1 MRKFYALGAA
11 FLFFLLMLTEVSWGQ
26 LLQQNFTSST
36 TLSTYINAT
45 TPNNGQFTQITS
57 TTGSSVSATG
67 NRLNFTRSSGGS
79 SNFVRSVGF
88 SPSPQAIM
96 IKFDV
101 QVSGNSAAS
110 ASQGVLY
117 IGTTTG
123 TSGFANDNTAPSNA
137 NHHSRFGIGWTTT
150 DGQWNVRRLTG
161 TAASGNNYTGVQT
174 VLWVVNNSGNELSYR
189 GPDGTQ
195 QTIGN
200 DKNDLWV
207 GNTLEFDEID
217 AQTASITAID
227 KLKFISSGQN
237 GTISIDNILIDPIPS
252 TPTANAP
259 TINATSFNANWATV
273 TGVTGYRLD
282 VATDNGF
289 NNFVTGFNNLYV
301 NSQASTTKE
310 ITGASANTQYFYRVR
325 AAAQYDLG
333 EFASGNSS
341 TQSFFTLANVPSAPT
356 LSNATTNSIDLVIN
370 ENGNPASTEFA
381 IQEAGG
387 DFVQADGSLAAT
399 AVWNTKSGWGTKT
412 ITGLPANTSYT
423 FKVKARNGA
432 NTETAYGATANATT
446 LVGSTPSASITGP
459 VTEQQLHGYALV
471 FTLSNETFN
480 TNTPS
485 ATDFTLVNAPANLSI
500 GSVTYTNNTSVTLNL
515 NYTGDFD
522 ANITNFNV
530 SVSKDILTSGN
541 GGTNLSSNNITLT
554 ALAESLSV
562 GTITAFAD
570 QAVNTVSSEKTFTVS
585 GTVRGNVTLVP
596 PAGFE
601 ISTQTGVS
609 FAATNPITLSPTGTS
624 LASTAIY
631 VRFKPTAV
639 TSYSGNITAASAGVY
654 DATVAVS
661 GTGIA
666 PANPAFTATAVSASA
681 IQFTASAN
689 SNSNNIVVVFNT
701 SGSFTTPTN
710 GVAAGSVGNSFA
722 SGEILYKGSAAGF
735 TGTSHTGLTQATT
748 YYYKAFS
755 VDASNFY
762 SVGLEASATTAK
774 PQPGSQPT
782 DIVFSSVSSNSF
794 NVAFTAASGT
804 PDGYLVIRSTGSTLS
819 ATPVDGTTYTAG
831 ASLGGG
837 TVVSVGS
844 TITGIA
850 NTSLSAFTTYYIFV
864 FAYNN
869 SGAITDYLTTLP
881 LNSSVVTKVVAP
893 SPSASNATAVSF
905 DLSWTAVT
913 GADSYKLDVSTVNT
927 FASFVTGYADL
938 TVNGSPVTVTGL
950 SANTQY
956 FFRMRAVNASG
967 ASDNSATGNIT
978 TVGLSIPTVSAADQ
992 ITHNSFRA
1000 NWGSVTGAE
1009 SYRLDVST
1017 NRSFTISQN
1026 FLVENFENSRPGFP
1040 TVIGTGSYYSGT
1052 TTSSDAPSSA
1062 NYFASGSSS
1071 IGRAGGNF
1079 ILISDNIDLSSAIN
1093 PQLTFKLASFSI
1105 NSTGNGAD
1113 GGDSVTVAI
1122 SPDGGVTWYQTL
1134 KIVGNLNARWAF
1146 DATGEATTS
1155 YDGNTSPVATTASS
1169 GTSTSGPSNIT
1180 ITNLPSNANVR
1191 VSISMKNNDVS
1202 ELWLIDDFKVS
1213 GTVPSFVSGYN
1224 NLTVP
1229 GAEQP
1234 VTGLLS
1240 NTKYYYR
1247 VRAYSANS
1255 TSANSATDSV
1265 TTYRDIATADFRT
1278 KASGNF
1284 SSTGTWEY
1292 NHTGS
1297 NYQDA
1302 TQVPGTGNNITVQNG
1317 HTLTIDN
1324 NFTVGTGKTLTMN
1337 ATSNMV
1343 INHDARLSFTGNGS
1357 LNGQSVLL
1365 KSSAN
1370 GTASIGQ
1377 ITGTLT
1383 GATNVTVERFIGI
1396 PTAKR
1401 AWRMLTVPLRSTTSD
1416 VSIFNSWQEGGANVA
1431 NYGMLITGANANAA
1445 TNGLDVTSGGSM
1457 RYFDTTNTTGA
1468 WVDVTNT
1475 RTTPL
1480 FTNAANGANRA
1491 FTAFVRG
1498 DRSDNVLSRTS
1509 TTTLRA
1515 TGALQTGDQT
1525 FPVNATV
1532 NGFTMIGNPYASPID
1547 FEQFIT
1553 DNNVVNSD
1561 KVNSTFYVWDPRLGG
1576 TSGTGTY
1583 VTISRE
1589 PGGTY
1594 SITPSLSEA
1603 TRHIP
1608 SGMAFFV
1615 QTKTGAATP
1624 LTVTFKESHKSS
1636 TTVNNVFRSGVQ
1648 LEKLNTNIYLLNTTN
1663 NTWEGV
1669 DGLVARYN
1677 NTYSTSVIASEDVTK
1692 LLNPTE
1698 NFSIKRNGSLL
1709 SIESRPLID
1718 GDDTLFV
1725 SMSNIKQNRSY
1736 KFAFDPQNF
1745 DAPGLTAYLE
1755 DAFVNN
1761 ETPVSLSAPTEVV
1774 FSTTTAAG
1782 SFAADRFRIVFKQ
1795 SSTLS
1800 SGGLT
1805 VKASL
1810 TEKQVRI
1817 DWSMVN
1823 ENNVKGYTV
1832 ERSADGKTFTALTA
1846 VNAKANDNSTVSYD
1860 ATDANPLSG
1869 MNYYRIKATDVNG
1882 KITYSAIVRIK
1893 TNDTKA
1899 TVTVYPNPVKGEQL
1913 NIQLNGLSKGTYSV
1927 RLYNNLGQEVY
1938 GGNLQVT
1945 QTAMSQT
1952 LNIAALKVTG
1962 VYTLRITNGEE
1973 TIEQTIVAQ

>member
-26 LLQQNFTSST
+26 KKYALVTSTSGLQAGSKYLIVSRSTDGNGFALGYQNTSNRPGVSVTVSSGIISVNIASVNTDQTNPYEITLGGSTNSWTLYDALNTGYLYAGSSSNNQLKTQSTATNWTISFSSDAAILTSAAQTSRNILQYNSTNTLFSCYTSGQSSVFLFKEIQAPSASSNAATFLSATGATLNGTVSSNGAST
-36 TLSTYINAT
+36 TVTFNYGTTVSYGTNAT
-45 TPNNGQFTQITS
+45 ATQSPLAASATNS
-57 TTGSSVSATG
+57 AVSAELTGLSVNTQYNYRVSAT
-67 NRLNFTRSSGGS
+67 NT
-79 SNFVRSVGF
+79 
-88 SPSPQAIM
+88 A
-96 IKFDV
+96 
-101 QVSGNSAAS
+101 
-110 ASQGVLY
+110 
-117 IGTTTG
+117 GTTNG
-123 TSGFANDNTAPSNA
+123 SN
-137 NHHSRFGIGWTTT
+137 
-150 DGQWNVRRLTG
+150 
-161 TAASGNNYTGVQT
+161 
-174 VLWVVNNSGNELSYR
+174 
-189 GPDGTQ
+189 
-195 QTIGN
+195 
-200 DKNDLWV
+200 
-207 GNTLEFDEID
+207 
-217 AQTASITAID
+217 
-227 KLKFISSGQN
+227 
-237 GTISIDNILIDPIPS
+237 
-252 TPTANAP
+252 
-259 TINATSFNANWATV
+259 
-273 TGVTGYRLD
+273 
-282 VATDNGF
+282 
-289 NNFVTGFNNLYV
+289 
-301 NSQASTTKE
+301 
-310 ITGASANTQYFYRVR
+310 
-325 AAAQYDLG
+325 
-333 EFASGNSS
+333 
-341 TQSFFTLANVPSAPT
+341 QSFWTLANVPSAPT
-356 LSNATTNSIDLVIN
+356 LSNATSNSLDISIN
-370 ENGNPASTEFA
+370 ENGNPASTAFA

-399 AVWNTKSGWGTKT
+399 AVWNTKSGWGTTT
-412 ITGLPANTSYT
+412 ITGLSANTSYT

-446 LVGSTPSASITGP
+446 LAGTTPSASITGP
-459 VTEQQLHGYALV
+459 VTEQQLHGYALAV
-471 FTLSNETFN
+471 TLSNETFN

-515 NYTGDFD
+515 NYSGDFD

-554 ALAESLSV
+554 ALTESLSV

-570 QAVNTVSSEKTFTVS
+570 QAVNTVSSEKTFTVF
-585 GTVRGNVTLVP
+585 GTVRGDVTLVP

-609 FAATNPITLSPTGTS
+609 FVATNPITLSPTGTS
-624 LASTAIY
+624 LSSTAIY
-631 VRFKPTAV
+631 VRFKPTAI
-639 TSYSGNITAASAGVY
+639 TGYSGNITAASAGVS

-689 SNSNNIVVVFNT
+689 SNSNEIVVVFNT
-701 SGSFTTPTN
+701 SGSFTAPTN

-722 SGEILYKGSAAGF
+722 NGEILYNGSAAGF

-774 PQPGSQPT
+774 PQPVSQPT

-804 PDGYLVIRSTGSTLS
+804 PDGYLVVRSTGSSLS
-819 ATPVDGTTYTAG
+819 ATPVDGTTYTVG

-837 TVVSVGS
+837 TVVSAGS

-850 NTSLSAFTTYYIFV
+850 NSSLSAGTTYYIFV

-869 SGAITDYLTTLP
+869 SGAITDYLTVSP
-881 LNSSVVTKVVAP
+881 LSSSVLTKVVAP

-913 GADSYKLDVSTVNT
+913 GADSYKLDVSTVNN

-938 TVNGSPVTVTGL
+938 TVNGTSVTVTDL

-978 TVGLSIPTVSAADQ
+978 TAALSIPTVSAADQ

-1000 NWGSVTGAE
+1000 NWSSVTGAE

-1017 NRSFTISQN
+1017 HRNFAINQN

-1105 NSTGNGAD
+1105 SSTGNGAD

-1122 SPDGGVTWYQTL
+1122 SPDGGATWYQTL

-1191 VSISMKNNDVS
+1191 VSISMKNNDAS

-1213 GTVPSFVSGYN
+1213 GTVPVFVSNYN
-1224 NLTVP
+1224 ALAVSDTV
-1229 GAEQP
+1229 QT
-1234 VTGLLS
+1234 VTSLLS

-1247 VRAYSANS
+1247 VRAYSASS
-1255 TSANSATDSV
+1255 TSANSTTDSV

-1297 NYQDA
+1297 SYQDA

-1317 HTLTIDN
+1317 HILILDN
-1324 NFTVGTGKTLTMN
+1324 SFTVGAGKALTLNAISNLIINPN
-1337 ATSNMV
+1337 AT
-1343 INHDARLSFTGNGS
+1343 LSFTGNG
-1357 LNGQSVLL
+1357 NFNDQSVVLI
-1365 KSSAN
+1365 SNAT

-1377 ITGTLT
+1377 VIGTLS

-1401 AWRMLTVPLRSTTSD
+1401 AWRMLTVPLRSSTTTD
-1416 VSIFNSWQEGGANVA
+1416 VSIFNSWQENGQQMVG
-1431 NYGMLITGANANAA
+1431 YGTLVTGANANPVN
-1445 TNGLDVTSGGSM
+1445 NGLDLTSGASM
-1457 RYFDTTNTTGA
+1457 RSFVNGA

-1475 RTTPL
+1475 KTTPL
-1480 FTNAANGANRA
+1480 YTMAASAANRSFAV
-1491 FTAFVRG
+1491 FIRG
-1498 DRSDNVLSRTS
+1498 DRSNLSSTSGTS
-1509 TTTLRA
+1509 TTTLKA
-1515 TGALQTGDQT
+1515 AGALQIGRQS
-1525 FPVNATV
+1525 FEVVN
-1532 NGFTMIGNPYASPID
+1532 NSGFTLLGNPYASPID
-1547 FEQFIT
+1547 FNKFYLS
-1553 DNNVVNSD
+1553 NSD
-1561 KVNSTFYVWDPRLGG
+1561 TIAREIHYWDADR
-1576 TSGTGTY
+1576 SNDGTGTGGY
-1583 VTISRE
+1583 VTASWN
-1589 PGGTY
+1589 GNSY
-1594 SITPSLSEA
+1594 DYTPNGA
-1603 TRHIP
+1603 PRKTTIIQ

-1615 QTKTGAATP
+1615 KTNGSFAATP
-1624 LTVTFKESHKSS
+1624 TVSFLESHKDVASHNIFRTGSQNEKLFVDLFLQS
-1636 TTVNNVFRSGVQ
+1636 TTGNTWSLADGFLARYHNTYNVDVING
-1648 LEKLNTNIYLLNTTN
+1648 EDAGKMLNT
-1663 NTWEGV
+1663 E
-1669 DGLVARYN
+1669 
-1677 NTYSTSVIASEDVTK
+1677 
-1692 LLNPTE
+1692 E
-1698 NFSIKRNGSLL
+1698 NFSLKRNGNLL
-1709 SIESRPLID
+1709 AIESRPLID

-1761 ETPVSLSAPTEVV
+1761 ATPVSLSAPTEVV
-1774 FSTTTAAG
+1774 FTTTTAAG

-1860 ATDANPLSG
+1860 ATDVNPLNG

-1938 GGNLQVT
+1938 GSTLQVT

-1962 VYTLRITNGEE
+1962 VYTLRITNGEQ
-1973 TIEQTIVAQ
+1973 TIEQTIVSQ